1 MTDDLVAW
9 VESLLSTWAFY
20 PVLAG
25 LAAVDSLFP
34 LIPSEAVITLAGA
47 WAGSQGVPNVWRLF
61 LAAALGAV
69 IGDNLCYLLGTRL
82 IGVVERVPPDS
93 ARGRAVAWARHSIRR
108 RAGTTLI
115 IARFIPWARWFL
127 TIMLG
132 SVRYPW
138 RQFLLYDTIGVT
150 IWAAQATLLGYLGG
164 WFFQGNPLAGM
175 IAGITIGTLAGLLVQ
190 KLQDRAFRRRDRR
203 EQRERA

>member
-9 VESLLSTWAFY
+9 VDSLLSTWVFY

-47 WAGSQGVPNVWRLF
+47 WAGSQGVPNVWLLF
-61 LAAALGAV
+61 LAAAVGAV

-138 RQFLLYDTIGVT
+138 RQFLLYDTVGVV

-190 KLQDRAFRRRDRR
+190 NVQDRALRRRDRR
-203 EQRERA
+203 ERA

>member
-1 MTDDLVAW
+1 MTDAIVAG
-9 VESLLSTWAFY
+9 VESLLSTWGFY

-34 LIPSEAVITLAGA
+34 LVPSEAAITLAGA
-47 WAGSQGVPNVWRLF
+47 WAGSRGVPNVWLLF
-61 LAAALGAV
+61 LAAAVGAI
-69 IGDNLCYLLGTRL
+69 IGDHLCYLLGTRL
-82 IGVVERVPPDS
+82 IGVVERVPADS
-93 ARGRAVAWARHSIRR
+93 ARGHAVAWARHSIRR

-138 RQFLLYDTIGVT
+138 RQFLLYDTIGVL

-164 WFFQGNPLAGM
+164 WFFQENPLLGM
-175 IAGITIGTLAGLLVQ
+175 GAGITIGTVAGLLVQ
-190 KLQDRAFRRRDRR
+190 RLQGYLTHPC
-203 EQRERA
+203 ERGAQG

>member
-9 VESLLSTWAFY
+9 VESLLSTWVFY

-47 WAGSQGVPNVWRLF
+47 WAGSQGVPNVWLLF
-61 LAAALGAV
+61 LAAAVGAV

-138 RQFLLYDTIGVT
+138 RQFLLYDTVGVV

-190 KLQDRAFRRRDRR
+190 NVQDRALRRRDRR
-203 EQRERA
+203 ERA

>member
-9 VESLLSTWAFY
+9 VESLLSTWVFY

-47 WAGSQGVPNVWRLF
+47 WAGSQGVPNVWLLF
-61 LAAALGAV
+61 LAAAVGAV

-82 IGVVERVPPDS
+82 IGVVERVQPDS

-138 RQFLLYDTIGVT
+138 RQFLLYDTVGVV

-190 KLQDRAFRRRDRR
+190 NVQDRALRRRDRR
-203 EQRERA
+203 ERA